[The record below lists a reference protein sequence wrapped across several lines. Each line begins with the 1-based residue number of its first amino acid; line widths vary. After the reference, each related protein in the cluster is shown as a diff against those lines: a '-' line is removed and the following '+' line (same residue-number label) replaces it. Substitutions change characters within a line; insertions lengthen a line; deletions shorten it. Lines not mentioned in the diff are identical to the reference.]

1 MLKVLVVDD
10 SLIMRRN
17 IKKYLT
23 SLGHNIIGE
32 AKNANEAL
40 AFCKENKPNLI
51 TMDISMPGMNGL
63 EAINKIKSINKYFSI
78 IMITSYGKNNVVK
91 TALQEGAQGY
101 ILKPVT
107 EEKLYESIGKI
118 YPEYLLLEEDI
129 EEVKDL

>member
-1 MLKVLVVDD
+1 MLKVLIVDD

-40 AFCKENKPNLI
+40 DFCKENKPNLI

-63 EAINKIKSINKYFSI
+63 EVINKIKNISQYFSI
-78 IMITSYGKNNVVK
+78 IMITSYGNNSFVK
-91 TALQEGAQGY
+91 SALQEGAQGY

-107 EEKLYESIGKI
+107 AEKLYESISKI
-118 YPEYLLLEEDI
+118 YPEYLKDEDLENLDE
-129 EEVKDL
+129 

>member
-1 MLKVLVVDD
+1 MLKVLIVDD

-40 AFCKENKPNLI
+40 EFCKENKPNLI

-63 EAINKIKSINKYFSI
+63 EAISKIKEINQYFSI
-78 IMITSYGKNNVVK
+78 IMITSYGNNAIVK
-91 TALQEGAQGY
+91 EALQEGAQGY

-107 EEKLYESIGKI
+107 ADKLYESISKI
-118 YPEYLLLEEDI
+118 YPEYIKDEDLEGFDE
-129 EEVKDL
+129 

>member
-1 MLKVLVVDD
+1 MLKVLIVDD

-63 EAINKIKSINKYFSI
+63 EVINKIKNISQYFAI
-78 IMITSYGKNNVVK
+78 IMITSYGNNSFVK
-91 TALQEGAQGY
+91 SAIQEGAQGY

-107 EEKLYESIGKI
+107 AEKLYESISKI
-118 YPEYLLLEEDI
+118 YPEYLKDEDLENLDE
-129 EEVKDL
+129 